1 MKRGNFDFKLMFDG
15 IKILDEKNYD
25 IEDVEKSIRK
35 IKVKF
40 R

>member
-1 MKRGNFDFKLMFDG
+1 MFDG